1 MKGWHS
7 SMNFFHELEAKY
19 GGRNHIMIGKFLA
32 SAQLLKGL
40 LFENIILRTRANIT
54 RSCLKVNLCQKLFFL
69 QNMQGEHDVYKNC
82 SKCQKQFLY
91 TRV

>member
-19 GGRNHIMIGKFLA
+19 GGSNHIMIGKFLA

-40 LFENIILRTRANIT
+40 LLENIILSLVRGQ
-54 RSCLKVNLCQKLFFL
+54 L
-69 QNMQGEHDVYKNC
+69 
-82 SKCQKQFLY
+82 
-91 TRV
+91 

>member
-40 LFENIILRTRANIT
+40 LFGNIIIFLIPYADHFNPLLIT
-54 RSCLKVNLCQKLFFL
+54 NPS
-69 QNMQGEHDVYKNC
+69 
-82 SKCQKQFLY
+82 
-91 TRV
+91 